1 MILNNTKIIATV
13 GPSCNNPTLINKMI
27 KKGMNV
33 ARLNMAH
40 STNNKEVM
48 ELVNIIRQE
57 AQNTGKYVSILMDIA
72 GPKIRID
79 LPRNQSE
86 LKIVKNTIY
95 SLGYSKENQIQIN
108 MNLDFKKINN
118 SKSLVKVDDGKI
130 VFKVLS
136 LSKNTLKIK
145 SLNSGI
151 ITSNKGINFPG
162 VELNIPSI
170 TAKDRKHIKLG
181 LKLGV
186 DWFALSFVRSKK
198 DYTNFVDIYNKNQY
212 IPIIAK
218 IEKPE
223 AVDNLEQIIKSFDG
237 ILIARGDLGVEMSLA
252 KLPIIQKKIIEKCRI
267 EQKPLILATQILE
280 SMINSPIPT
289 RAEVNDVANAVY
301 EQVDAVMLS
310 GETAVGKY
318 PVESVTIMREII
330 LDVENEYDSYKSIKY
345 KNHNVNSRFAI
356 GNAVKTISENLNIDA
371 IVVMTES
378 GSSSRIVSHFRPKA
392 NIFSLS
398 PYINIC
404 NRMSLFWGVISI
416 HTKKFKS
423 TDQMLI
429 HSEKILLNKKYIK
442 NGQTFVMTAG
452 VPVGITGSTNM
463 LKIQQVGK
471 E

>member
-1 MILNNTKIIATV
+1 MISNNTKIIATI
-13 GPSCNNPTLINKMI
+13 GPSCNNSELINKMI
-27 KKGMNV
+27 KKGMNI

-40 STNNKEVM
+40 STNDKEIV
-48 ELVNIIRQE
+48 ELVSIIRKE
-57 AQNTGKYVSILMDIA
+57 AQNVGKYVSILMDIA
-72 GPKIRID
+72 GPKIRIN
-79 LPRNQSE
+79 LPSQSK

-95 SLGYSKENQIQIN
+95 SLGYSIKNEIQIN
-108 MNLDFKKINN
+108 MDLNFKKVNN

-130 VFKVLS
+130 IFKVLS
-136 LSKNTLKIK
+136 SFKNVLSLRA
-145 SLNSGI
+145 LNSGV

-162 VELNIPSI
+162 IELNIPPL
-170 TAKDRKHIKLG
+170 TNKDKKHIKLG
-181 LKLGV
+181 LKLGI
-186 DWFALSFVRSKK
+186 DWFALSFVRSRK
-198 DYTNFVDIYNKNQY
+198 DYNTFVDIYKKNQY

-252 KLPIIQKKIIEKCRI
+252 KLPVIQKKIIERCRI
-267 EQKPLILATQILE
+267 EHKPLILATQILE
-280 SMINSPIPT
+280 SMINSSIPT

-310 GETAVGKY
+310 GETAIGKY
-318 PVESVTIMREII
+318 PAETVSIMREII
-330 LDVENEYDSYKSIKY
+330 LDVENDKDAYKPIIFK
-345 KNHNVNSRFAI
+345 KNNINLRFAI

-378 GSSSRIVSHFRPKA
+378 GSSSKVVSHFRPQT
-392 NIFSLS
+392 NIFSMS
-398 PYINIC
+398 PHLNIC

-416 HTKKFKS
+416 QTKKFKS

-429 HSEKILLNKKYIK
+429 HSERILLDKKYIK
-442 NGQTFVMTAG
+442 KGQTFVMTAG

-463 LKIQQVGK
+463 LKIQEVEK
-471 E
+471 

>member
-1 MILNNTKIIATV
+1 M
-13 GPSCNNPTLINKMI
+13 
-27 KKGMNV
+27 
-33 ARLNMAH
+33 
-40 STNNKEVM
+40 
-48 ELVNIIRQE
+48 
-57 AQNTGKYVSILMDIA
+57 
-72 GPKIRID
+72 
-79 LPRNQSE
+79 
-86 LKIVKNTIY
+86 
-95 SLGYSKENQIQIN
+95 
-108 MNLDFKKINN
+108 
-118 SKSLVKVDDGKI
+118 
-130 VFKVLS
+130 
-136 LSKNTLKIK
+136 
-145 SLNSGI
+145 
-151 ITSNKGINFPG
+151 
-162 VELNIPSI
+162 NIPSI
-170 TAKDRKHIKLG
+170 TSKDRKHIRLG

-223 AVDNLEQIIKSFDG
+223 AVDNLEQVIKSFDG

-252 KLPIIQKKIIEKCRI
+252 KLPIIQKKIIDKCRI
-267 EQKPLILATQILE
+267 EHKPLILATQILE

-318 PVESVTIMREII
+318 PIESVSIMREII
-330 LDVENEYDSYKSIKY
+330 IDVENEYDSYKLIRY
-345 KNHNVNSRFAI
+345 KNHNVNFRFAI
-356 GNAVKTISENLNIDA
+356 GNAVKTISENLDIDA

-416 HTKKFKS
+416 HTQKFKS

-429 HSEKILLNKKYIK
+429 HSEKILLNEKYIK
-442 NGQTFVMTAG
+442 KGQTFVMTAG

-463 LKIQQVGK
+463 LKIQEVGK
-471 E
+471 K

>member
-1 MILNNTKIIATV
+1 M
-13 GPSCNNPTLINKMI
+13 
-27 KKGMNV
+27 
-33 ARLNMAH
+33 
-40 STNNKEVM
+40 
-48 ELVNIIRQE
+48 
-57 AQNTGKYVSILMDIA
+57 
-72 GPKIRID
+72 
-79 LPRNQSE
+79 
-86 LKIVKNTIY
+86 
-95 SLGYSKENQIQIN
+95 
-108 MNLDFKKINN
+108 
-118 SKSLVKVDDGKI
+118 
-130 VFKVLS
+130 LS
-136 LSKNTLKIK
+136 LSKNIL
-145 SLNSGI
+145 SLRALNSGI
-151 ITSNKGINFPG
+151 ITPNKGINFPG
-162 VELNIPSI
+162 IELNIPSI
-170 TAKDRKHIKLG
+170 TKKDKNHIKLG

-198 DYTNFVDIYNKNQY
+198 DYNTFIDIYKKNQY

-252 KLPIIQKKIIEKCRI
+252 KLPVIQKKIIEKSRI
-267 EQKPLILATQILE
+267 EHKPVILATQILE
-280 SMINSPIPT
+280 SMINSSIPT

-310 GETAVGKY
+310 GETAIGKY
-318 PVESVTIMREII
+318 PKETVSIMKEII
-330 LDVENEYDSYKSIKY
+330 LDVENDEDAYKSIVDK
-345 KNHNVNSRFAI
+345 KNNVNLRFAI

-378 GSSSRIVSHFRPKA
+378 GSSSRIVSHFRPRT
-392 NIFSLS
+392 NIFSMS
-398 PYINIC
+398 PHINIC

-442 NGQTFVMTAG
+442 KGQTFVMTAG

-471 E
+471 EKNEI